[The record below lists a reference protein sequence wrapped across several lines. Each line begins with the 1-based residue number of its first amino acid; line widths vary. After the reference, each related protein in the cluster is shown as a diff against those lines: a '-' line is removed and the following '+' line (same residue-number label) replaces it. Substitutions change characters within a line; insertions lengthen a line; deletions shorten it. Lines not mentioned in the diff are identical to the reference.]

1 MQPKSTS
8 KKSYPITGYPN
19 NNDKKNI
26 LLSKE
31 HLVIQISLVFL
42 FWNSHRPL
50 LPRMRIP
57 SSIHKR
63 PLYSRVEGGRKG
75 KREAREERNG
85 KREALASTVYIYIYE
100 AFSCSREPDT
110 GREGIKQTGRQ
121 DADGGRVG
129 LNACGCLNRT
139 QPRCSAISRV
149 PVAPEMLPNSLHLR
163 PALYSPGNAL
173 SPFLKVQEAARTAF
187 PSLSGPCNSLSLS
200 FSRSHLLP
208 FPFLFS
214 FSTSIPCNEQ
224 LPSLVEGKGREGPL
238 PLPTWHRNRGENALP
253 WWWWWKRGGTRL
265 ERETFTLLPSFAL
278 TPIALDFHLEEA
290 GCAEGSYEEIT
301 SGCTVTKRLFVFFFF
316 GISSLVL
323 PMNLE
328 WEFFFKSFF
337 LLLLFCCFA
346 FPWFSLLSFFFVF
359 FWPGMELK
367 LFAWKIF

>member
-31 HLVIQISLVFL
+31 HLVIQISLLFL
-42 FWNSHRPL
+42 FWNSH
-50 LPRMRIP
+50 RIP

-63 PLYSRVEGGRKG
+63 PLYSRAEGGRKRKG
-75 KREAREERNG
+75 RTR
-85 KREALASTVYIYIYE
+85 KREALASMVYVRSVLVFQGARHRSGRDKTNGE
-100 AFSCSREPDT
+100 T
-110 GREGIKQTGRQ
+110 GRRRGGRGW
-121 DADGGRVG
+121 ARVG

-173 SPFLKVQEAARTAF
+173 SPFLKVQETARTAF
-187 PSLSGPCNSLSLS
+187 PSLPGPSNGSFPFSLSLVRI
-200 FSRSHLLP
+200 FCLFHFYFLSRYQA
-208 FPFLFS
+208 
-214 FSTSIPCNEQ
+214 EQ
-224 LPSLVEGKGREGPL
+224 LPSLVDKGREGNEGL
-238 PLPTWHRNRGENALP
+238 SPLPTWHRNRGENALP
-253 WWWWWKRGGTRL
+253 WRWWWKHGGTRL

-290 GCAEGSYEEIT
+290 GCAEKE
-301 SGCTVTKRLFVFFFF
+301 VTRKLRAVARLRNTRFVFFFFF

-323 PMNLE
+323 PIGTSNAN
-328 WEFFFKSFF
+328 
-337 LLLLFCCFA
+337 FC
-346 FPWFSLLSFFFVF
+346 
-359 FWPGMELK
+359 
-367 LFAWKIF
+367 

>member
-1 MQPKSTS
+1 
-8 KKSYPITGYPN
+8 
-19 NNDKKNI
+19 
-26 LLSKE
+26 
-31 HLVIQISLVFL
+31 
-42 FWNSHRPL
+42 
-50 LPRMRIP
+50 MRIP

-200 FSRSHLLP
+200 L
-208 FPFLFS
+208 
-214 FSTSIPCNEQ
+214 
-224 LPSLVEGKGREGPL
+224 SLVRIFCLFHFYFLSRPRYHATSNFLRWWRVKEGKGLSPFRHGIGIVARM
-238 PLPTWHRNRGENALP
+238 HSHDDD
-253 WWWWWKRGGTRL
+253 GGNVEERDSNERL
-265 ERETFTLLPSFAL
+265 LRSCPRS
-278 TPIALDFHLEEA
+278 
-290 GCAEGSYEEIT
+290 
-301 SGCTVTKRLFVFFFF
+301 R
-316 GISSLVL
+316 
-323 PMNLE
+323 
-328 WEFFFKSFF
+328 
-337 LLLLFCCFA
+337 
-346 FPWFSLLSFFFVF
+346 
-359 FWPGMELK
+359 
-367 LFAWKIF
+367 

>member
-1 MQPKSTS
+1 
-8 KKSYPITGYPN
+8 
-19 NNDKKNI
+19 
-26 LLSKE
+26 
-31 HLVIQISLVFL
+31 
-42 FWNSHRPL
+42 
-50 LPRMRIP
+50 
-57 SSIHKR
+57 
-63 PLYSRVEGGRKG
+63 
-75 KREAREERNG
+75 
-85 KREALASTVYIYIYE
+85 
-100 AFSCSREPDT
+100 
-110 GREGIKQTGRQ
+110 
-121 DADGGRVG
+121 
-129 LNACGCLNRT
+129 
-139 QPRCSAISRV
+139 
-149 PVAPEMLPNSLHLR
+149 MLPNSLHLR

-328 WEFFFKSFF
+328 WEFFLSHSFSCCYFVASRFLDSLFF
-337 LLLLFCCFA
+337 LSFL
-346 FPWFSLLSFFFVF
+346 FFFF
-359 FWPGMELK
+359 DQEWS
-367 LFAWKIF
+367 

>member
-85 KREALASTVYIYIYE
+85 KREALASTVYIYIYIYE

-214 FSTSIPCNEQ
+214 FSTSIPRATSNF
-224 LPSLVEGKGREGPL
+224 LRWWRVKEGKGLSPFRHGIGIVARMHSHDDDGGNVEERDSNERLLRSCPRSRWR
-238 PLPTWHRNRGENALP
+238 PSRSISTWRKQVVQKEVTRKLRAAARLRNGYL
-253 WWWWWKRGGTRL
+253 
-265 ERETFTLLPSFAL
+265 
-278 TPIALDFHLEEA
+278 
-290 GCAEGSYEEIT
+290 
-301 SGCTVTKRLFVFFFF
+301 FFFF
-316 GISSLVL
+316 LV
-323 PMNLE
+323 
-328 WEFFFKSFF
+328 FR
-337 LLLLFCCFA
+337 A
-346 FPWFSLLSFFFVF
+346 
-359 FWPGMELK
+359 
-367 LFAWKIF
+367 

>member
-1 MQPKSTS
+1 
-8 KKSYPITGYPN
+8 
-19 NNDKKNI
+19 
-26 LLSKE
+26 
-31 HLVIQISLVFL
+31 
-42 FWNSHRPL
+42 
-50 LPRMRIP
+50 
-57 SSIHKR
+57 
-63 PLYSRVEGGRKG
+63 
-75 KREAREERNG
+75 
-85 KREALASTVYIYIYE
+85 
-100 AFSCSREPDT
+100 
-110 GREGIKQTGRQ
+110 
-121 DADGGRVG
+121 
-129 LNACGCLNRT
+129 
-139 QPRCSAISRV
+139 
-149 PVAPEMLPNSLHLR
+149 MLPNSLHLR

-214 FSTSIPCNEQ
+214 FSTSIPRNEQ

-316 GISSLVL
+316 SISSLVL